1 MLMAIGFMVASYSI
15 VANDAIQTLGT
26 FLASNRSRPWWVLW
40 LYAVGI
46 LYAVLIYGWMTHGGD
61 TSYGR
66 MDRIPLPRPFTWIYL
81 VPPLVLLLL
90 TKRGIPVSTTFLILT
105 LFAPESLGD
114 MMVKSLMGYAVAF
127 LFAIGLYFAI
137 SETFERHFLAT
148 VHDEPATHWVALQ
161 WLSTGFLWTQWLIQD
176 LANIFVYLPRRLD
189 LGWLTF
195 GLVVMAGL
203 HAWTFY
209 SQGGEI
215 QRVVTS
221 KTNTGDI
228 RSATIVDF
236 AFGIVLLVFK
246 EWSRIPMS
254 TTWVFLGLLAGREIA
269 MSVRLRSR
277 PMPETLRLVRNDGM
291 RIAAGLAVSVLLAI
305 ALPRL
310 SALITPV
317 DQTPRLS
324 STGDVYPAARLNPLP
339 RTENR
344 RAGILGVDAQNGRLG
359 GHP

>member
-1 MLMAIGFMVASYSI
+1 MSIELMLMAIGFMVASYSI

-26 FLASNRSRPWWVLW
+26 FLSSNRSRPWWVLW

-46 LYAVLIYGWMTHGGD
+46 LYVVLIYGWMTNGGD
-61 TSYGR
+61 TSFGR
-66 MDRIPLPRPFTWIYL
+66 LDAIPLPRPFTWIYL

-105 LFAPESLGD
+105 LFAPESLAD
-114 MMVKSLMGYAVAF
+114 MMTKSLLGYVVAF
-127 LFAIGLYFAI
+127 VFAIGLYFAI
-137 SETFERHFLAT
+137 AEAFERHFLAT
-148 VHDEPATHWVALQ
+148 ANDTPPQHWVALQ
-161 WLSTGFLWTQWLIQD
+161 WISTGFLWSQWLVQD
-176 LANIFVYLPRRLD
+176 LANIFVYLPRRPSLN
-189 LGWLTF
+189 WLVF

-215 QRVVTS
+215 QKVVTT
-221 KTNTGDI
+221 KTNTADI

-246 EWSRIPMS
+246 EWSKIPMS

-269 MSVRLRSR
+269 MSVRLKSR
-277 PMPETLRLVRNDGM
+277 PMPDTLRLIRNDGV

-310 SALITPV
+310 SALIAPAE
-317 DQTPRLS
+317 
-324 STGDVYPAARLNPLP
+324 PAALASVRVVTP
-339 RTENR
+339 
-344 RAGILGVDAQNGRLG
+344 
-359 GHP
+359 